1 MSKFRETGHLLTE
14 KVNSNTLDIDTYSS
28 SEIVE
33 TMVAEDR
40 IITEAVFSQK
50 ENISRAVEIITDSL
64 KNEGRLFFIGAGTSG
79 RLGVLEAAECPP
91 TFGTD
96 PEMIQGIIAGGSGA
110 MIRSVEGAEDTDEY
124 AVEKLKD
131 ANLKDRDVVVGIAA
145 SLSTP
150 FVVGALK
157 YARKIGSKTGLITC
171 NPVREPVSDIAIVL
185 LVGPEVIVGSTRLKS
200 GTATKMVLNMLT
212 TTSMVLLGKT
222 YGNLMI
228 DVQPSSSKLKD
239 RAVRIVMKICKV
251 ERSEAVKLLES
262 SRWSVKSAVLM
273 YKRNVSFEE
282 SVRMLK
288 KSRGFLKKAL
298 MN

>member
-1 MSKFRETGHLLTE
+1 MSKFRETDHLLTE

-50 ENISRAVEIITDSL
+50 ENISRAVEMITNSL
-64 KNEGRLFFIGAGTSG
+64 KNEGRLFFVGAGTSG

-96 PEMIQGIIAGGSGA
+96 PEMIQGIIAGGIEA
-110 MIRSVEGAEDTDEY
+110 MIRSVEGAEDTDED

-150 FVVGALK
+150 FVIGALK

-222 YGNLMI
+222 YGNLMV

-239 RAVRIVMKICKV
+239 RAVRIVMEICKV
-251 ERSEAVKLLES
+251 DRSEAVKFLENS
-262 SRWSVKSAVLM
+262 SWSVKSAVLM

-282 SVRMLK
+282 SLRMLK
-288 KSRGFLKKAL
+288 KSKGFLKKAL